1 MTSTADTAA
10 ASAVAH
16 QPVAMVTGAGRGI
29 GAATAER
36 LASEGMAVIVVDRAE
51 EDTTATVSAI
61 RAAGGRASGRGCDV
75 AEAHAVTA
83 TVASVIEEFGHL
95 DVLVNSAGVN
105 EDRLLLTMGDREWDT
120 VLDVNLGGTMRCS
133 FAVGRHMRWQ
143 GHGRIIN
150 FSSVAARGNAGQTNY
165 ATAKG
170 AIAGFT
176 RTLAAE
182 LGPHGVTVN
191 AIAPGFVATPMVD
204 ELTERLGVDRETFL
218 QEAAM
223 SSAVGRIG
231 TPEEVA
237 ATVAFLTHP
246 ESGYLTGET
255 IHVEGGRR

>member
-1 MTSTADTAA
+1 MTGFA
-10 ASAVAH
+10 ASAVADG
-16 QPVAMVTGAGRGI
+16 PVAMVTGAGRGI

-36 LASEGMAVIVVDRAE
+36 LASEGMTVIVVDRTE
-51 EDTTATVSAI
+51 QDTTATVSTI
-61 RAAGGRASGRGCDV
+61 RAAGGRAGGLGCDV
-75 AEAHAVTA
+75 AVAHAVTA
-83 TVASVIEEFGHL
+83 AVASAVEEFGHV
-95 DVLVNSAGVN
+95 DVLVNCAGVN
-105 EDRLLLTMGDREWDT
+105 QDRLLLTMSDQEWDT

-133 FAVGRHMRWQ
+133 YAVGRHMCRR

-204 ELTERLGVDRETFL
+204 ELAARLGVDRDTVL
-218 QEAAM
+218 REAAL

-231 TPEEVA
+231 TPEEIA
-237 ATVAFLTHP
+237 AAVAFVTRP
-246 ESGYLTGET
+246 ESGYLSGET

>member
-1 MTSTADTAA
+1 MTSTAEERADA
-10 ASAVAH
+10 
-16 QPVAMVTGAGRGI
+16 PVAMVTGAGRGI

-36 LASEGMAVIVVDRAE
+36 LAAEGMAVIVVDRAE
-51 EDTTATVSAI
+51 QDTTATVAAI
-61 RAAGGRASGRGCDV
+61 RAAGGRASGFGCDV
-75 AEAHAVTA
+75 SVAHAVTA
-83 TVASVIEEFGHL
+83 MVASAVAEFGRV
-95 DVLVNSAGVN
+95 DVLVNSAGIN
-105 EDRLLLTMGDREWDT
+105 QDRLLLTMSDQEWDT

-133 FAVGRHMRWQ
+133 FAVGRHMRRQ

-150 FSSVAARGNAGQTNY
+150 FGSVAARGNAGQTNY

-170 AIAGFT
+170 AITGFT

-204 ELTERLGVDRETFL
+204 ELAERLGVDRDTVRRD
-218 QEAAM
+218 AAR

-231 TPEEVA
+231 TPQEIA
-237 ATVAFLTHP
+237 AMVAFVARP

-255 IHVEGGRR
+255 VHVEGGRR

>member
-1 MTSTADTAA
+1 MTGSAA
-10 ASAVAH
+10 AAVADG
-16 QPVAMVTGAGRGI
+16 PVAMVTGAGRGI

-36 LASEGMAVIVVDRAE
+36 LASEGMTVIVVDRTE
-51 EDTTATVSAI
+51 QDTTATVSAI
-61 RAAGGRASGRGCDV
+61 RAVGGRAGGFGCDV
-75 AEAHAVTA
+75 AVAHAVTA
-83 TVASVIEEFGHL
+83 TVASAVEEFGHV
-95 DVLVNSAGVN
+95 DVLVNCAGVN
-105 EDRLLLTMGDREWDT
+105 QDRLLLTMSDQEWDT

-133 FAVGRHMRWQ
+133 YAVGRHMCRQ

-204 ELTERLGVDRETFL
+204 ELAARLGVDRDTVL
-218 QEAAM
+218 REAAL

-231 TPEEVA
+231 TPEEIA
-237 ATVAFLTHP
+237 AAVAFVTRP
-246 ESGYLTGET
+246 ESGYLSGET
-255 IHVEGGRR
+255 IHMEGGRR

>member
-1 MTSTADTAA
+1 MTNPADATNEVGVPHE
-10 ASAVAH
+10 S
-16 QPVAMVTGAGRGI
+16 VAMVTGAGRGI

-36 LASEGMAVIVVDRAE
+36 LAAEGMAVIVVDRTE
-51 EDTTATVSAI
+51 QDTRATVSAI
-61 RAAGGRASGRGCDV
+61 RAAGGRARGIGCDV
-75 AEAHAVTA
+75 SVAQAVTA
-83 TVASVIEEFGHL
+83 AVATAVEEFGRI
-95 DVLVNSAGVN
+95 DVLVNCAGIN
-105 EDRLLLTMGDREWDT
+105 RDRLLLTMDDQEWDT

-133 FAVGRHMRWQ
+133 FAVGRHMRRQ

-204 ELTERLGVDRETFL
+204 ELAERLGGDRDMVL
-218 QEAAM
+218 SEAAK
-223 SSAVGRIG
+223 SAAVGRIG
-231 TPEEVA
+231 TPEEIA
-237 ATVAFLTHP
+237 ATVVFVARP

-255 IHVEGGRR
+255 VHVDGGRP